1 LKILTVHPSGSFGG
15 ASKSIITLQKFLQK
29 ELSPYSV
36 ICPAGSAAKHFLD
49 NHYKVNL
56 VRHISQFDNTKY
68 GFYKKVRWI
77 VVLRE
82 LFYFFHSYSSIKR
95 EILRNNFDVIHL
107 NEVTLAPWAGL
118 ISRFT
123 DAPIIIHV
131 RSLQREGAKDKRT
144 RWLYRML
151 KNDVTTIIA
160 IDETVRSSLPK
171 ELPVTVIHNSLEVDV
186 NRQLSDGFRTRFR
199 VAIVGVLLKLKGIY
213 EFLEAVRILVRERGY
228 DIEFYIVGENPREL
242 SGLKAVI
249 LDMLDLAHDVRRDI
263 EAFVATHSLQN
274 HIVVTGFVD
283 DVQSIYADL
292 DVLCFPSHLNAAGR
306 PVFEAAFYGVP
317 SIVAVKDPP
326 PDTIVDGETGICI
339 DKPDGRLIA
348 NAIER
353 LFKNREELEFL
364 GNNAKM
370 LAHQNFDIKKNADA
384 LLQVYR
390 NAISQRQQHRPG
402 KTFG

>member
-1 LKILTVHPSGSFGG
+1 
-15 ASKSIITLQKFLQK
+15 
-29 ELSPYSV
+29 
-36 ICPAGSAAKHFLD
+36 
-49 NHYKVNL
+49 
-56 VRHISQFDNTKY
+56 
-68 GFYKKVRWI
+68 
-77 VVLRE
+77 
-82 LFYFFHSYSSIKR
+82 
-95 EILRNNFDVIHL
+95 
-107 NEVTLAPWAGL
+107 
-118 ISRFT
+118 
-123 DAPIIIHV
+123 
-131 RSLQREGAKDKRT
+131 
-144 RWLYRML
+144 M
-151 KNDVTTIIA
+151 
-160 IDETVRSSLPK
+160 
-171 ELPVTVIHNSLEVDV
+171 
-186 NRQLSDGFRTRFR
+186 
-199 VAIVGVLLKLKGIY
+199 
-213 EFLEAVRILVRERGY
+213 
-228 DIEFYIVGENPREL
+228 
-242 SGLKAVI
+242 
-249 LDMLDLAHDVRRDI
+249 
-263 EAFVATHSLQN
+263 ATHSLQN